1 MRVFYFELS
10 RVVLFMGVCGVV
22 FFVKVRSLVLGLLS
36 GWGNFDFRGFV
47 FVVRVLGRDFC
58 GFFLGG
64 IG

>member
-1 MRVFYFELS
+1 M
-10 RVVLFMGVCGVV
+10 
-22 FFVKVRSLVLGLLS
+22 KVRSLVLGLLS